1 MGMLVLVG
9 FLAFFFASL
18 AVGIRLI
25 LLWTRT
31 RELPEL
37 LIGIGVLG
45 IGPVGFGCQRVG
57 QVLLAQARAEDP
69 VAAVPPVVFALI
81 MTGGVTA
88 VIGVA
93 CKLFFNGRVYHADS
107 NTVGRAVIAGVVAL
121 VGLLGYRIVTGDL
134 VPQSGPPSTLANVQS
149 FAQIGVLLWGS
160 GEALVYWRRM
170 RRRSLLGIAD
180 PAVTNRFLLWGIG
193 AGAAGLG
200 SAIGVGAA
208 IVIGAGISEIP
219 WVVMSSSMHGL
230 VAAIALSLAFV
241 PPAGYLRWIRRSA
254 ARPQS

>member
-18 AVGIRLI
+18 TVGIRLL
-25 LLWTRT
+25 LLWRRT

-37 LIGIGVLG
+37 LIGVGVLG

-57 QVLLAQARAEDP
+57 QMILAQTRADDP
-69 VAAVPPVVFALI
+69 TAAVPTAVTVLVSVGA
-81 MTGGVTA
+81 VTA

-107 NTVGRAVIAGVVAL
+107 TVVRRAVSAGVVAL
-121 VGLLGYRIVTGDL
+121 VGLLAYRMWTGDL
-134 VPQSGPPSTLANVQS
+134 LLASGSVSALGNVQA

-193 AGAAGLG
+193 AGAAGIG
-200 SAIGVGAA
+200 SLVGV
-208 IVIGAGISEIP
+208 VAGLVVGRGNVEIA

-241 PPAGYLRWIRRSA
+241 PPAGYLRWIRRHA
-254 ARPQS
+254 VVPQG

>member
-1 MGMLVLVG
+1 MDMLVWVG

-18 AVGIRLI
+18 TVGIRLV

-45 IGPVGFGCQRVG
+45 IGPVGFGCQRIG
-57 QVLLAQARAEDP
+57 QVILQNARAENP
-69 VAAVPPVVFALI
+69 EAAIPTATVALVVI
-81 MTGGVTA
+81 GSVTA
-88 VIGVA
+88 VIGVV
-93 CKLFFNGRVYHADS
+93 CKLVFNGKVYHADS
-107 NTVGRAVIAGVVAL
+107 KVVTTGVMLGIAAVL
-121 VGLLGYRIVTGDL
+121 GLLGYRLAIGDL
-134 VPQSGPPSTLANVQS
+134 VSDGAPSMWVHVQS

-160 GEALVYWRRM
+160 VEALLYWRRM
-170 RRRSLLGIAD
+170 QRRSLIGLAD

-193 AGAAGLG
+193 AGAAGVG

-208 IVIGAGISEIP
+208 MVLGQGNSEIP
-219 WVVMSSSMHGL
+219 WVVMSSSLHGL

-241 PPAGYLRWIRRSA
+241 PPAGYLRWVRRNAVTAES
-254 ARPQS
+254 